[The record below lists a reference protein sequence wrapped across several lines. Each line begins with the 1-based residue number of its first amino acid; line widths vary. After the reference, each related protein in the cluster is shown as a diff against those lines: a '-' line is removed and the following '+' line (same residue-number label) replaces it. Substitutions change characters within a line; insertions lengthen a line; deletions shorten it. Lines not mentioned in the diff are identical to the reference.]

1 MPCSRSSQRFLVCQ
15 TGSCIVIAT
24 VLWIGAVGNLISTW
38 YLPSNCDDYMDVNS
52 DGVVN
57 QQELMVA
64 ADSNQDGLITGNEMR
79 AGVQPYY
86 DCQSRYYSSAAF
98 ITFSTLGGIF
108 LCGMCCLTMLVR
120 RHVRHRDNI
129 PATVCAGLDD
139 CLCATC
145 CLPCAQCQIMR
156 HEGLIGAKYK
166 LFSPNGSVGFD
177 SMGRTFPGLP
187 APFQRPSTALNDLP
201 STFHRHPPGRLRRD
215 DQRRLLAPRG
225 GGGLRRWCELRRPW
239 QTSSRAVC
247 PRRAETLR

>member
-1 MPCSRSSQRFLVCQ
+1 MGQLVERIWRRKY
-15 TGSCIVIAT
+15 SCIVIAT

-177 SMGRTFPGLP
+177 GT
-187 APFQRPSTALNDLP
+187 TNDGF
-201 STFHRHPPGRLRRD
+201 SRL
-215 DQRRLLAPRG
+215 G
-225 GGGLRRWCELRRPW
+225 EEE
-239 QTSSRAVC
+239 V
-247 PRRAETLR
+247 